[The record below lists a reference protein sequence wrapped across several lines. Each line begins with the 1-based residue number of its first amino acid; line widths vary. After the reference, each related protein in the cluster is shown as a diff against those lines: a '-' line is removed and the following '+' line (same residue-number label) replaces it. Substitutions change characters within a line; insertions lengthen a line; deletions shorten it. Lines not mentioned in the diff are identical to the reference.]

1 MAYYQGQYAR
11 YNKQFL
17 NTSSALA
24 DPTVVNVYVVRP
36 DGLREK
42 YVYGTHAVV
51 VRSSTGIYYYDV
63 SGSIPGA
70 YVVRWE
76 ATGNS
81 VTDGE
86 ERTFLFEA
94 SAAADAPD
102 APRSLGTTYFE
113 LQRAVGRF
121 LGFNREPNL
130 WQSNERLDA
139 DDIIRSG
146 YRRFIWHPPITTSSL
161 VGSSG
166 EIRKL
171 KQEKPHTWSF
181 VKPTKSLSLVDA
193 THTYDLPEDFGEQID
208 GTLTFTTDQTPIA
221 LVADE
226 QIRQLQS
233 TASMTGVPKYA
244 SVGVLDGRATKYQV
258 TFYPTPD
265 VAYTVNFTYDIAP
278 KDLSEQQPIPLGG
291 PMHAETII
299 EACLSA
305 AEKTLNDM
313 EGLHEKKFLECL
325 ARSIVADSNLLATH
339 ADDPWPLEDKAKGLG
354 VNKAYLKRLIG
365 RALDFGPNPATW
377 NHSEASQVDL
387 ALETGLRKFYVPMVL
402 PGERHSWNWKFL
414 KPIGTVTTND
424 DVYTYDLPSGYV
436 SLEGP
441 ITFTPG
447 EGTLYPGLEIVPEH
461 RIRKWLAD
469 STGAGRPQYAA
480 TRVKPIDKAAGGTSW
495 EILFYPPPDDTYE
508 LSFSYSVNPIAM
520 DNEATLPY
528 GGQQHAQTLIE
539 ACLAA
544 AEEQNGQVN
553 GPHAVKYL
561 ECLQTSVSIDKR
573 SNCPESIG
581 YNRDRSDRP
590 HDEWIDGRDYLAQS
604 NVTYN
609 GVSYP

>member
-51 VRSSTGIYYYDV
+51 VRSSAGIYYYDV

-161 VGSSG
+161 VGASG

-181 VKPTKSLSLVDA
+181 VKPTKSLSLVAA

-354 VNKAYLKRLIG
+354 GQQSLPQEAYRPRVGLRAESRDVESLGGQPGRSGPRNGTAKVLCPDGPAG
-365 RALDFGPNPATW
+365 RAA
-377 NHSEASQVDL
+377 Q
-387 ALETGLRKFYVPMVL
+387 LE
-402 PGERHSWNWKFL
+402 
-414 KPIGTVTTND
+414 
-424 DVYTYDLPSGYV
+424 
-436 SLEGP
+436 
-441 ITFTPG
+441 
-447 EGTLYPGLEIVPEH
+447 LEIPETH
-461 RIRKWLAD
+461 RHDHDQRRRLHLRSAQRLRQPGRSD
-469 STGAGRPQYAA
+469 HVHAGRRHTVPRPGNRARTPHSQMVGGLDGCRQAAVRRYA
-480 TRVKPIDKAAGGTSW
+480 G
-495 EILFYPPPDDTYE
+495 
-508 LSFSYSVNPIAM
+508 
-520 DNEATLPY
+520 
-528 GGQQHAQTLIE
+528 
-539 ACLAA
+539 
-544 AEEQNGQVN
+544 
-553 GPHAVKYL
+553 
-561 ECLQTSVSIDKR
+561 
-573 SNCPESIG
+573 
-581 YNRDRSDRP
+581 
-590 HDEWIDGRDYLAQS
+590 
-604 NVTYN
+604 
-609 GVSYP
+609 